1 MAGSAR
7 AQPHGSL
14 FIHTPSPL
22 FARAPLFAALP
33 LLPPAPPPSL
43 LRAQETAKTWD
54 LCVDM
59 IGPSLMGIAYGLG
72 ADFVAFVQAFRA
84 MKEGFEVGAFRYSIL
99 IAEKPF
105 AEQIL

>member
-1 MAGSAR
+1 
-7 AQPHGSL
+7 
-14 FIHTPSPL
+14 
-22 FARAPLFAALP
+22 
-33 LLPPAPPPSL
+33 
-43 LRAQETAKTWD
+43 
-54 LCVDM
+54 M